1 MITNTT
7 ISSIKVKPAL
17 AVRRTAERKSFMES
31 GGKAINDNR
40 RMVGMRNSNLAVR
53 AVTALLWA
61 AAAASAVAWGLK
73 LGAPAPQGQLGAS
86 SYRPAPPADPAMVA
100 RLLGQV
106 QGSAPS
112 AAAAPPLSSRF
123 SLVGVVAD
131 RAQQGAALIAVDGRP
146 AKPFRVGSVV
156 DEGLVLQSVQQRRA
170 VLAATVNGPAVVTLE
185 LPQQQR

>member
-1 MITNTT
+1 M
-7 ISSIKVKPAL
+7 
-17 AVRRTAERKSFMES
+17 VR
-31 GGKAINDNR
+31 
-40 RMVGMRNSNLAVR
+40 MRNSNWVVQ

-73 LGAPAPQGQLGAS
+73 LGAPASQGQLGAS
-86 SYRPAPPADPAMVA
+86 AYRPAPPADPAMVA

-106 QGSAPS
+106 QGSGPV

-131 RAQQGAALIAVDGRP
+131 RSQQGAALIAVDGRP

-170 VLAATVNGPAVVTLE
+170 VLAASATGPAVVTLE
-185 LPQQQR
+185 LPPQQR